1 EAEQAGYTV
10 VDASAVLATHLTE
23 IIRRHAADLL
33 GRQETKALL
42 DQIKQDYPAVVDEL
56 LPELLS
62 VGEIQRVL
70 QNLLAEGVPIRNL
83 VVILETLADAA
94 RVHRDIDVLT
104 EAVRTGL
111 APQIS
116 QLYADEDGVLPV
128 LTLNPALEEELRE
141 AVGDDGTLAWAP
153 ARVQLFIEQLAA
165 AWEAGMARGR
175 PPVLLCPP
183 PLRRAVRQITAR
195 SLPRL
200 AVLSYDELDKTG
212 EGRAGGVG
220 AWSQAN
226 EALRRG
232 HHAAGGGHGQG
243 RLRRRRGHPAHQAV
257 PARGTFR
264 PVRRAPGGSHR
275 GGGAGR
281 PPHVPHQGAARGGA
295 AVAGPG
301 DDGRRAADA
310 AGG

>member
-1 EAEQAGYTV
+1 FHVTGVQTC
-10 VDASAVLATHLTE
+10 
-23 IIRRHAADLL
+23 
-33 GRQETKALL
+33 ALP
-42 DQIKQDYPAVVDEL
+42 IY
-56 LPELLS
+56 
-62 VGEIQRVL
+62 
-70 QNLLAEGVPIRNL
+70 LLAEGVPIRNL

-200 AVLSYDELDKTG
+200 AVLSYDE
-212 EGRAGGVG
+212 V
-220 AWSQAN
+220 
-226 EALRRG
+226 
-232 HHAAGGGHGQG
+232 
-243 RLRRRRGHPAHQAV
+243 
-257 PARGTFR
+257 
-264 PVRRAPGGSHR
+264 
-275 GGGAGR
+275 
-281 PPHVPHQGAARGGA
+281 
-295 AVAGPG
+295 
-301 DDGRRAADA
+301 
-310 AGG
+310 